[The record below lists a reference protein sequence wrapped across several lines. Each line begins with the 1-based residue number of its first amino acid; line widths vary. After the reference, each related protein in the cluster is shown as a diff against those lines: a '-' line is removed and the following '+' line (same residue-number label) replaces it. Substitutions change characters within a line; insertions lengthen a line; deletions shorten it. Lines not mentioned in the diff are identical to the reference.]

1 MTEEDTRATSPTR
14 AEALARISRELVSLH
29 KQFYGKG
36 PVKAKTFLV
45 DDTVLCMLEGGFTV
59 VERTLIDVGRA
70 AAVHDIRT
78 SFQAAMGAEFT
89 TVVERALGR
98 KVRAYMSHVHTDPDV
113 AAELFMLEPVGEP
126 AEEPA
131 LDHHVYEPESDRP

>member
-1 MTEEDTRATSPTR
+1 MEQRPTGR
-14 AEALARISRELVSLH
+14 AEHTRETHGEAAATISRELVSLH

-59 VERTLIDVGRA
+59 VERTLIEAGRA
-70 AAVHDIRT
+70 AAVHEVRT
-78 SFQAAMGAEFT
+78 SFQAAMGDRFT
-89 TVVERALGR
+89 EVVERALGR

-113 AAELFMLEPVGEP
+113 AAELFMLEPLDEP
-126 AEEPA
+126 LLEA
-131 LDHHVYEPESDRP
+131 HQYRPGDADG